1 MSVKIQKKAKE
12 KDDGTY
18 ALLGMMYQCA
28 SYLNIDINSECVL
41 YIVDTYLE
49 NINYCTFFEWIRSK
63 EVDTIIKKRKCD

>member
-1 MSVKIQKKAKE
+1 MSVKKRNKAKE

-28 SYLNIDINSECVL
+28 SYLNIDITSECVL

-49 NINYCTFFEWIRSK
+49 NINYCTFFEWLRSK
-63 EVDTIIKKRKCD
+63 EVDTIIKKYKGD

>member
-28 SYLNIDINSECVL
+28 SYLNIDITSECVL

-49 NINYCTFFEWIRSK
+49 NINYCTFFEWLRSK
-63 EVDTIIKKRKCD
+63 EVDTIIKKCQGD

>member
-1 MSVKIQKKAKE
+1 MSVEKRKKAKE

-28 SYLNIDINSECVL
+28 SYLDIDITSECVL

-49 NINYCTFFEWIRSK
+49 NINYCTFFEWLRSK
-63 EVDTIIKKRKCD
+63 EVDTLIKKYNGD